1 MNLLFEPYRVP
12 DTGLLLVSIPKR
24 ISGSRNK
31 IMVRISTS
39 CNRVRINPDPDSHK
53 KSRCFPLNETL
64 PESSWFRGRPPGRT
78 NLIQLLI
85 KKLNLFFLIIFVDF

>member
-1 MNLLFEPYRVP
+1 M
-12 DTGLLLVSIPKR
+12 LVSISKR

-64 PESSWFRGRPPGRT
+64 PDLPGSVAD
-78 NLIQLLI
+78 LLAGEI
-85 KKLNLFFLIIFVDF
+85 